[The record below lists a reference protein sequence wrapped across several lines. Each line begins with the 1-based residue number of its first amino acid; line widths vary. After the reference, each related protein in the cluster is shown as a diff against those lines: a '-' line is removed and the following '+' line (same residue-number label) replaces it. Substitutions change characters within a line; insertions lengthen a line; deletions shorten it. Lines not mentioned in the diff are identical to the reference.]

1 MERQKQPS
9 SVTFNCF
16 VISVE
21 MVGRARWGWDRKWV
35 TFSRAASLWVC
46 SVEHSSREML
56 WKVHDQIGFGSS
68 ACHVFFWRF
77 TAHIWILGTL
87 KHPRVKSQKSLISST
102 LLSWKRLQL
111 NWPGTIIFLGEV
123 VQFSSVQFSRSVVS
137 DSLRP
142 HGQQHAG
149 LSCPSPTPRACSN
162 SCPSSRWC
170 HPTISPPSSPSP
182 PALNLFQHQGLFRW
196 VSS

>member
-87 KHPRVKSQKSLISST
+87 KHPRVKSQKSLISLT

-123 VQFSSVQFSRSVVS
+123 VQFSSVQFSSVA
-137 DSLRP
+137 
-142 HGQQHAG
+142 Q
-149 LSCPSPTPRACSN
+149 SCPTLCDPMDSSTPGFPVRHQLPELAQT
-162 SCPSSRWC
+162 
-170 HPTISPPSSPSP
+170 HVHHYH
-182 PALNLFQHQGLFRW
+182 LN
-196 VSS
+196 